1 MRVDVTG
8 AAASLLGFAFQ
19 RADDPAAIPA
29 FDPARNVTGIYPT
42 RDGGHFLL
50 HGSFP
55 DSQARALA
63 LLGCDEDVKAVA
75 ERIAGWDAQ
84 ALEDAIAERGLCG
97 ARVRSAAEWAAHP
110 QGRALATRAGRRGD
124 QARRQPARAVRA
136 PARARSTACA
146 CST

>member
-1 MRVDVTG
+1 MSASASSLETLAELRISLGLSAPDPTRVEIAGADPILPTRFRVGEAAAAALAACGLEAADLWELRGGRPQRVRVDVTG

-19 RADDPAAIPA
+19 RSDDPAAIPA

-63 LLGCDEDVKAVA
+63 C
-75 ERIAGWDAQ
+75 
-84 ALEDAIAERGLCG
+84 
-97 ARVRSAAEWAAHP
+97 SAA
-110 QGRALATRAGRRGD
+110 TR
-124 QARRQPARAVRA
+124 
-136 PARARSTACA
+136 T
-146 CST
+146 